1 MSEPI
6 QHGSIIGGVVATPDL
21 DAALADY
28 QGELGFALVE
38 QGVVP
43 DESVL
48 QITHITIGTEAF
60 DSADLAALGL
70 NGQGQATANDA
81 PIHLDGAC
89 TTNTVLATQ
98 V

>member
-28 QGELGFALVE
+28 QGELGFALVV

-43 DESVL
+43 DELSL
-48 QITHITIGTEAF
+48 IHI
-60 DSADLAALGL
+60 
-70 NGQGQATANDA
+70 
-81 PIHLDGAC
+81 
-89 TTNTVLATQ
+89 
-98 V
+98 